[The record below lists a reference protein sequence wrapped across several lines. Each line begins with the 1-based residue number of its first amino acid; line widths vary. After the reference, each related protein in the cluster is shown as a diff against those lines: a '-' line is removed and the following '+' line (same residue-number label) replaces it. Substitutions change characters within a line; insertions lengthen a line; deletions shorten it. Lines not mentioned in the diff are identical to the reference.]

1 MALSHA
7 ILTALLDEELSGYDL
22 ARKFETSLGF
32 FWAAS
37 HQQIYQ
43 ELRKLADAGALA
55 STAVPQAGRPD
66 KIVYA
71 LTEQGRAELDAWILG
86 ASRRKPAKDDLFV
99 KLYNVGHTDAAPIV
113 AELAARREDHAS
125 RLALYERIRARHYA
139 DPTTLPPERLGVY
152 LALDAGL
159 RFERTFLAWCEDA
172 LALLAPERD
181 ARAPP
186 DEGGPA
192 ESPG

>member
-7 ILTALLDEELSGYDL
+7 ILTALLDEDLSGYDL

-43 ELRKLADAGALA
+43 ELRKLADSGALTA
-55 STAVPQAGRPD
+55 TAVPQAGRPD

-71 LTEQGRAELDAWILG
+71 LTDRGRADLDAWVAG
-86 ASRRKPAKDDLFV
+86 ASRRRDAKDDLFV
-99 KLYNVGHTDAAPIV
+99 KLYNVGHTDPAPIL
-113 AELAARREDHAS
+113 AELAARREEHAA
-125 RLALYERIRARHYA
+125 RLALYERIRDRHYA
-139 DPTTLPPERLGVY
+139 DPTALPPERRGIY

-159 RFERTFLAWCEDA
+159 RHERMFVGWCEDA
-172 LALLAPERD
+172 LALLGASAELSGRVVAD
-181 ARAPP
+181 
-186 DEGGPA
+186 
-192 ESPG
+192 ESPR

>member
-7 ILTALLDEELSGYDL
+7 IMTALLDEELSGYDL

-43 ELRKLADAGALA
+43 ELRKLAAAGALTA
-55 STAVPQAGRPD
+55 TAVPQDGRPD

-71 LTEQGRAELDAWILG
+71 LTEAGHEELDAWVTET
-86 ASRRKPAKDDLFV
+86 SRRKPAKDDLFV
-99 KLYNVGHTDAAPIV
+99 KLYNVGHTDPAPIL
-113 AELAARREDHAS
+113 AELAERRDEHAAK
-125 RLALYERIRARHYA
+125 LALYERIRAKHYA
-139 DPTTLPPERLGVY
+139 DPQTLEPHRRGIF

-159 RFERTFLAWCEDA
+159 RYERMFVAWCEDA
-172 LALLAPERD
+172 LALLCAKRSD
-181 ARAPP
+181 CAP
-186 DEGGPA
+186 DEGGIP
-192 ESPG
+192 ESRQ

>member
-43 ELRKLADAGALA
+43 ELKKLSEGGHLEA
-55 STAVPQAGRPD
+55 SAVEQAGRPD
-66 KIVYA
+66 KIVYRLTDDGRRA
-71 LTEQGRAELDAWILG
+71 LADWVRET
-86 ASRRKPAKDDLFV
+86 SRRKPAKDDLYV
-99 KLYNVGHTDAAPIV
+99 KLYNVGHTDPAPVIE
-113 AELAARREDHAS
+113 ELKARRQEHGE

-139 DPTTLPPERLGVY
+139 DPSALPLQRQGIF

-159 RFERTFLAWCEDA
+159 RYERTFLAWCEDA
-172 LALLAPERD
+172 IDLLERSQSAP
-181 ARAPP
+181 
-186 DEGGPA
+186 
-192 ESPG
+192 